1 MGKAGRWLR
10 SFLVGKKDGGGRRGE
25 KQQHGGGGGGG
36 GDATPAVEVVVV
48 ASPREKK
55 RWSFRR
61 SSASAAAMGKPAS
74 ATSPSTPEPSVSGLA
89 SVSERARDVELEEQS
104 KHAMAVAVETAAAGQ
119 AAAEVMRLAAEDAEV
134 AAAVRIQATY
144 RGYLARKALCALR
157 GLVKLQALIRGN
169 LVRKQATATLRRMQ
183 ALLVAQARLRAQRMR
198 MLEEEDDD
206 VHGHGHHPSH
216 RRSSPH
222 HPRHR
227 RSYEMDRSGEE
238 HAKIVEVDVGEPAPR
253 RGRSSCSVAASES
266 RERRMAEYGYYAQ
279 CSPAPSS
286 SATAAFTEL
295 AAASP
300 PRDASY
306 GGHFDDFPP
315 FEPATARSSPYV
327 PPSPAAAAGGEFFPN
342 YMANTQSSRAK
353 ARSQSAPR
361 QRTEPHL
368 PPPLPHLER
377 QPSRR
382 RGGVPRSVK
391 MQRSSSHVGVPAA
404 AAAAHGY
411 HHHLYNYNYGQYPW
425 SVKLDRS
432 SASLKD
438 SECGST
444 TSSVL
449 TAATTVGYCRSLVGF
464 DLHKGHY

>member
-10 SFLVGKKDGGGRRGE
+10 SFLAGKKDGGGRRSGE
-25 KQQHGGGGGGG
+25 RQQHGG
-36 GDATPAVEVVVV
+36 GDATPAVEVAA
-48 ASPREKK
+48 ASTREKK

-61 SSASAAAMGKPAS
+61 SSASASAAAMGKPA
-74 ATSPSTPEPSVSGLA
+74 AVTAPSTPEPSVSGLA
-89 SVSERARDVELEEQS
+89 SVSERARDVADLEGQS
-104 KHAMAVAVETAAAGQ
+104 KHAMAVAAVATAAEGDDVSAS
-119 AAAEVMRLAAEDAEV
+119 AVEVV
-134 AAAVRIQATY
+134 AAVMIQATY

-198 MLEEEDDD
+198 MLEEEEDDD
-206 VHGHGHHPSH
+206 VHGHGHHHH

-238 HAKIVEVDVGEPAPR
+238 QAKIVEVDVGEP
-253 RGRSSCSVAASES
+253 
-266 RERRMAEYGYYAQ
+266 
-279 CSPAPSS
+279 
-286 SATAAFTEL
+286 
-295 AAASP
+295 
-300 PRDASY
+300 
-306 GGHFDDFPP
+306 
-315 FEPATARSSPYV
+315 
-327 PPSPAAAAGGEFFPN
+327 
-342 YMANTQSSRAK
+342 
-353 ARSQSAPR
+353 
-361 QRTEPHL
+361 
-368 PPPLPHLER
+368 PPPHFER

-382 RGGVPRSVK
+382 RGGGVPRSVK

-404 AAAAHGY
+404 HGY
-411 HHHLYNYNYGQYPW
+411 HHHHLYSYGQYPW
-425 SVKLDRS
+425 SVKQLDRS

-449 TAATTVGYCRSLVGF
+449 TAATTVGYCRSLVGL
-464 DLHKGHY
+464 DLHRGHY